1 MLKILMQT
9 NTGDGCQCEDGGDD
23 GGDLESDGRHEQ
35 DDEPPAGEDVCDQYW
50 ISLFNIWESGFY
62 LCIQVAK
69 NMQDFEAANMKVNGT
84 LT

>member
-35 DDEPPAGEDVCDQYW
+35 DDEPTAGEDVCDQYW
-50 ISLFNIWESGFY
+50 ISLLI
-62 LCIQVAK
+62 
-69 NMQDFEAANMKVNGT
+69 FENHTVTFVSRWRRICKT
-84 LT
+84 LRLLT

>member
-1 MLKILMQT
+1 MQP

-35 DDEPPAGEDVCDQYW
+35 DDEPPAGEDVCDQCW
-50 ISLFNIWESGFY
+50 ISLLI
-62 LCIQVAK
+62 
-69 NMQDFEAANMKVNGT
+69 FENHTFTFVSRWRRICKILRL

>member
-35 DDEPPAGEDVCDQYW
+35 DDEPTAGEDVQ
-50 ISLFNIWESGFY
+50 SNIGLMF
-62 LCIQVAK
+62 
-69 NMQDFEAANMKVNGT
+69 F
-84 LT
+84 